1 MSTKMYYHRT
11 EGNGQEGPFSRE
23 EVLLKIKASPQLEHY
38 VWRPDFGERWMH
50 AWEVEDLK
58 EFGFLDILKAAALSI
73 NLKRIG
79 IAAVCLIFGFLL
91 FTFFLYLGVEAREP
105 GSFKTFVII
114 GSALFLLVWWITIAA
129 IARTVKLEVVN
140 NQKHF
145 PIGELTGFVSRN
157 FPAILLYVPIFLLFI
172 AVFVAAQAVVDL
184 IGSVAGVGPLFFGIT
199 FLLPFALSFLAIVIL
214 ENLFVFPA
222 YIAVEEKGIGGMIKD
237 MFELMRRK
245 GFYVLL
251 CQMVSGLINA
261 ALTFLIAVYVFLSLS
276 VTLFLA
282 SLIMGSNYWNL
293 MNALPKWLT
302 SFLAGSFPAAEPL
315 WRGLVTGESWVY
327 DVGAFF
333 VLINLVLIFAATF
346 TYSTVYATAAGVMT
360 YLSAREK

>member
-1 MSTKMYYHRT
+1 MGTKIYYHRT
-11 EGNGQEGPFSRE
+11 DGEDQEGPLSRE
-23 EVLLKIKASPQLEHY
+23 ELLLKIKASPQLDHY
-38 VWRPDFGERWMH
+38 VWRPDFGKRWMY

-58 EFGFLDILKAAALSI
+58 EFGFLDILKAAPLSV

-91 FTFFLYLGVEAREP
+91 FTFFLYLGVEAKEP

-114 GSALFLLVWWITIAA
+114 GSILFLLVWWITIAT
-129 IARTVKLEVVN
+129 IARTVKLEVIN

-145 PIGELTGFVSRN
+145 PIRELTAFVSKN
-157 FPAILLYVPIFLLFI
+157 ITGILLYVPIFLLFI
-172 AVFVAAQAVVDL
+172 VGFLAAQSLVDL
-184 IGSVAGVGPLFFGIT
+184 VGSVAGVGPLFFGIA

-214 ENLFVFPA
+214 ENFFVFPA
-222 YIAVEEKGIGGMIKD
+222 YVAVEEKGVGAMIKE
-237 MFELMRRK
+237 MFDLMRRR

-251 CQMVSGLINA
+251 CQMVSGIVNA
-261 ALTFLIAVYVFLSLS
+261 ALTFLVAVYVLLSLS
-276 VTLFLA
+276 ITFLLA
-282 SLIMGSNYWNL
+282 SIIMGSNYWNL

-302 SFLAGSFPAAEPL
+302 SFLTEYFPPAQQL
-315 WRGLVTGESWVY
+315 LQGFVTGQSWVY

-333 VLINLVLIFAATF
+333 VLVNLVLIFAATF

-360 YLSAREK
+360 YLSARE